1 LARVRSLANP
11 REHTIDLPRKVV
23 IGKETI
29 YDIKNYF
36 KELLGTPKSD
46 SKIIVITGERV
57 STLFYP
63 IVRDGLEEAGYNVE
77 KLIVREA
84 SVREAEGVL
93 KLITE
98 TTGDVEAIV
107 GLGGGKS
114 IDIAKYISSKLGK
127 IFISIPT
134 AASHD
139 GITSPFASLR
149 GFDRPISR
157 LAKAP
162 SMILI
167 DVDLIARA
175 PPRYNKAG
183 FGDIIGKY
191 IAVRDW
197 RLAHRLKGE
206 YYGGYAASLALM
218 SAKHVT
224 KHADEIAA
232 GTEEGLRVLLEALV
246 SSGVAMCIAGS
257 TRPASGSEHLFAHAV
272 TMLVDDPPLHGELVG
287 VGTIMMSYLHGLNW
301 RKIRRV
307 LERLD
312 MPVTAPEL
320 GLDEEVI
327 IKALT
332 MAASIR
338 PERYTILG
346 ERGLTEEAARRL
358 VRITGIV

>member
-1 LARVRSLANP
+1 LVDSKA
-11 REHTIDLPRKVV
+11 HIIDLPRKVV
-23 IGKETI
+23 IGKDTI
-29 YDIKNYF
+29 YDIKKYF
-36 KELLGTPKSD
+36 RELLGQTRPGTKV
-46 SKIIVITGERV
+46 IVVTGERV
-57 STLFYP
+57 SVLYFP
-63 IVRDGLEEAGYNVE
+63 VVRDGLEEAGYSVE
-77 KLIVREA
+77 RIIVREP
-84 SVREAEGVL
+84 SVDEAERVL
-93 KLITE
+93 RHVAEASSDTE
-98 TTGDVEAIV
+98 VIV

-114 IDIAKYISSKLGK
+114 IDIAKYVSSKLNK
-127 IFISIPT
+127 TFVSIPT
-134 AASHD
+134 VASHD

-149 GFDRPISR
+149 GFGRPLSK
-157 LAKAP
+157 LARAP

-167 DVDLIARA
+167 DVSIIANA

-191 IAVRDW
+191 TAVRDW

-218 SAKHVT
+218 SAKHVPR
-224 KHADEIAA
+224 HVDDIAA

-272 TMLVDDPPLHGELVG
+272 TMLVDNPPLHGELVG

-301 RKIRRV
+301 RKIRRM

-312 MPVTAPEL
+312 MPTTASEL

-327 IKALT
+327 VKALT

-346 ERGLTEEAARRL
+346 EKGLTEEAARRL
-358 VRITGIV
+358 VRVTGVVA